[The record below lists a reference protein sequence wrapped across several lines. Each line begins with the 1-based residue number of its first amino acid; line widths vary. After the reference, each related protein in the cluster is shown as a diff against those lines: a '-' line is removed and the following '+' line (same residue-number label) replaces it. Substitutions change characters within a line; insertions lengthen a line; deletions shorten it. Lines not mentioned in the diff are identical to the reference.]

1 MAEGG
6 SPAAA
11 VGRDGLVRVEA
22 PPAARHVEVAVDAAG
37 VAGSRTWTYLVPDSL
52 ADVAAGEAVLVEWGR
67 RRAVGIVLG
76 DAPAPDGVTARPL
89 GARVR
94 ADGPLLPP
102 LALSLAREIAAHYLA
117 PPALAI
123 RAMLPPG
130 LLEKLELVATPLDPP
145 APTPAPGF
153 EPSKPGPDP
162 ATADLLLA
170 IARGPRAVRDLP
182 APDGRASLLR
192 RLRALEGDGRV
203 HLEWTLTAAGA
214 GPRHERIAR
223 LTDAGREVA
232 GGSRA
237 PDGRSVGPR
246 PRALLLELAGL
257 APDDPGAG
265 TPGSSG
271 ASPASSRRSARCRG
285 PTERPSGARDPPAT
299 SRPAS
304 VRRAMRSW
312 RGPAPAAVSVH
323 SRWTLP
329 SPSSARSRRR
339 RAARP
344 SGAGRSLSLIHISE
358 PT

>member
-117 PPALAI
+117 PPA
-123 RAMLPPG
+123 
-130 LLEKLELVATPLDPP
+130 
-145 APTPAPGF
+145 
-153 EPSKPGPDP
+153 
-162 ATADLLLA
+162 
-170 IARGPRAVRDLP
+170 
-182 APDGRASLLR
+182 
-192 RLRALEGDGRV
+192 
-203 HLEWTLTAAGA
+203 
-214 GPRHERIAR
+214 
-223 LTDAGREVA
+223 
-232 GGSRA
+232 
-237 PDGRSVGPR
+237 
-246 PRALLLELAGL
+246 
-257 APDDPGAG
+257 
-265 TPGSSG
+265 
-271 ASPASSRRSARCRG
+271 
-285 PTERPSGARDPPAT
+285 T

-312 RGPAPAAVSVH
+312 
-323 SRWTLP
+323 
-329 SPSSARSRRR
+329 
-339 RAARP
+339 
-344 SGAGRSLSLIHISE
+344 
-358 PT
+358 

>member
-67 RRAVGIVLG
+67 RRAVTPSGGGASPRTI
-76 DAPAPDGVTARPL
+76 PTARPL

-153 EPSKPGPDP
+153 E
-162 ATADLLLA
+162 
-170 IARGPRAVRDLP
+170 
-182 APDGRASLLR
+182 
-192 RLRALEGDGRV
+192 
-203 HLEWTLTAAGA
+203 
-214 GPRHERIAR
+214 
-223 LTDAGREVA
+223 
-232 GGSRA
+232 
-237 PDGRSVGPR
+237 
-246 PRALLLELAGL
+246 
-257 APDDPGAG
+257 
-265 TPGSSG
+265 
-271 ASPASSRRSARCRG
+271 
-285 PTERPSGARDPPAT
+285 
-299 SRPAS
+299 
-304 VRRAMRSW
+304 
-312 RGPAPAAVSVH
+312 
-323 SRWTLP
+323 
-329 SPSSARSRRR
+329 
-339 RAARP
+339 
-344 SGAGRSLSLIHISE
+344 
-358 PT
+358 